1 MRLATIQR
9 KPLARTD
16 RPFRA
21 WYLSQQRLSRLAAN
35 DVGANARATEDDTAR
50 ETEEGELRE
59 VES

>member
-1 MRLATIQR
+1 MNNALNQPR
-9 KPLARTD
+9 ARTD

-21 WYLSQQRLSRLAAN
+21 WYLNQQRLGRLAAN
-35 DVGANARATEDDTAR
+35 DVGVNARATEDDVTR